1 MIHSRLAVHLV
12 AAALVLTAASLGKT
26 RNALADA
33 EPFVGEIA
41 ATGNGFCPR
50 GWAEAAG
57 QVLAI
62 SANDALF
69 SLYGTAYGG
78 NGITTFALPDLRG
91 RSPVGVGTGNGLSPR
106 PLGSNAGQ
114 QSVELGINQLALHN
128 HTVGATNSD
137 GNFPGPGGKILAAAP
152 AGGSGAE
159 TIYSELPPNRTMS
172 PLMISNTGASAPVD
186 TLDPTLVVRYCVAL
200 VGIYPSRN

>member
-1 MIHSRLAVHLV
+1 
-12 AAALVLTAASLGKT
+12 
-26 RNALADA
+26 
-33 EPFVGEIA
+33 
-41 ATGNGFCPR
+41 
-50 GWAEAAG
+50 
-57 QVLAI
+57 
-62 SANDALF
+62 
-69 SLYGTAYGG
+69 
-78 NGITTFALPDLRG
+78 
-91 RSPVGVGTGNGLSPR
+91 
-106 PLGSNAGQ
+106 
-114 QSVELGINQLALHN
+114 VELGINQLALHT

-186 TLDPTLVVRYCVAL
+186 TLDPTLAVRYCVAL